1 MHDHG
6 SYRRLK
12 EFHDVAVTIHHQGDL
27 MRTIEFLD
35 QLGRMP
41 RLSGTQYEAAVAD
54 FGLEAAEAESL
65 RGRDASK
72 LATLLGGRA
81 QMWCA
86 VMAPEDMPGEERPG
100 EPAREEPEPDS
111 QVD

>member
-1 MHDHG
+1 
-6 SYRRLK
+6 
-12 EFHDVAVTIHHQGDL
+12 

-35 QLGRMP
+35 ELGRMP
-41 RLSGTQYEAAVAD
+41 QLSSTQYEAAIAGS
-54 FGLEAAEAESL
+54 GLGEAEAESL

-72 LATLLGGRA
+72 LAALLGGRA

-86 VMAPEDMPGEERPG
+86 VMAPEDMPNEEAPL